1 MKPQHQDSRRFR
13 PDDPHAHLH
22 HEINSPIGIRRRQLL
37 HRDSFREMQ
46 LLVILTKIQQETDG
60 ITGYQLQELYAI
72 PRGSLIRLLKWLE
85 EKNYVGTREEI
96 VNGRTNKFYTIT
108 EDGAQHLEEIRV
120 KWAERGEI
128 LDDLAPFERYGMGIP
143 LHQPPLHPPD
153 LHPSHSHHRHSHLP
167 PQHQPHHHPPH
178 HHPPHH
184 HQPPQHQPP
193 HQPHLH
199 MPFIDENIKNSLFF
213 RKPIDQADL
222 IEIILNKIELFQ
234 NKEEVIDFLRGHRS
248 RLTQVEHKLELRLQG
263 IKKTKNEIDLL
274 IDQIEKM
281 EIFDPKKIEDLF
293 PKND

>member
-1 MKPQHQDSRRFR
+1 MLMKPRHQDSRRFR
-13 PDDPHAHLH
+13 PDDPRAHPP
-22 HEINSPIGIRRRQLL
+22 HEINPSIRIRRRQLL

-85 EKNYVGTREEI
+85 EKNYVAVREEI
-96 VNGRTNKFYTIT
+96 VNGRVNKFYTLT

-143 LHQPPLHPPD
+143 LHQPHLH
-153 LHPSHSHHRHSHLP
+153 HPHSHHPHSHP
-167 PQHQPHHHPPH
+167 PHSHHPHSRPPHSHRPPHHQPHVHIHH
-178 HHPPHH
+178 
-184 HQPPQHQPP
+184 
-193 HQPHLH
+193 L
-199 MPFIDENIKNSLFF
+199 DENIENSPFF

-248 RLTQVEHKLELRLQG
+248 RLTQVEHRLDLRLQE
-263 IKKTKNEIDLL
+263 IKKTKDEIDVL
-274 IDQIEKM
+274 INQIEKM

-293 PKND
+293 PKSS